1 MNGKIDVIL
10 AAQRAADGLTRTLA
24 SVLIQANV
32 PFAATVVAAEDAPL
46 PFAAENA
53 RLLRGQGDLLALWRA
68 GLEAC
73 EGEWALLLH
82 AGDALFDAYSLWRLA
97 DARRENPQAA
107 AVYGAARCFGPDG
120 REARGVDFHALPCGV
135 LARRETL
142 LTALARTKTPFA
154 LAASLFAAAE
164 ETASISDCACECALP
179 EGWFEQLCG
188 AADGLPGA
196 RAGEWAE
203 RQLAALYLVAVHMAE
218 VRGQITKERREEL
231 IAAMLAL
238 PDQIERVLSDKER
251 VQWYA
256 NKMAACKE
264 VFFIGRGLDYAI
276 SLEGS
281 LKLKEISYIHSEA
294 YAAGELKHGTISLI
308 EDGVLVVAVATQPE
322 LFEKEVSNMVEVRSR
337 GASLFG
343 LTTYGQYAIED
354 TVNFTVYVPRTDPLL
369 ATSLAVV
376 PLQLLAY
383 YISCA

>member
-24 SVLIQANV
+24 SVLMQANA
-32 PFAATVVAAEDAPL
+32 PFAVTVVAAEDAPL

-97 DARRENPQAA
+97 DAQRENPQAA

-120 REARGVDFHALPCGV
+120 REARGVDFRALPCGV

-142 LTALARTKTPFA
+142 LTALARAKTPFA

-164 ETASISDCACECALP
+164 ETASISDCACEYALP

-203 RQLAALYLVAVHMAE
+203 RQLAALYLAYVQAGLSGPDEMQAA
-218 VRGQITKERREEL
+218 REKCSAFFKAAWLPREGDIPPDL
-231 IAAMLAL
+231 LFASYGETMDAAMRID
-238 PDQIERVLSDKER
+238 P
-251 VQWYA
+251 
-256 NKMAACKE
+256 
-264 VFFIGRGLDYAI
+264 
-276 SLEGS
+276 
-281 LKLKEISYIHSEA
+281 EA
-294 YAAGELKHGTISLI
+294 ESGY
-308 EDGVLVVAVATQPE
+308 
-322 LFEKEVSNMVEVRSR
+322 
-337 GASLFG
+337 
-343 LTTYGQYAIED
+343 
-354 TVNFTVYVPRTDPLL
+354 DPYPMFADILRME
-369 ATSLAVV
+369 
-376 PLQLLAY
+376 
-383 YISCA
+383 CD